1 MTKSISYK
9 DAGVDIAA
17 GEKSVKEIARLAKS
31 TFTKNVIRDVGLFG
45 SFFQLDTSEMNNPI
59 LVSSVD
65 GVGTKL
71 KIAFLSNVH
80 DTIGEDLVNHC
91 VNDIMT
97 SGADPLFFLDYI
109 ALSKLN
115 PEVLV
120 KIIEGLARGCKNAN
134 CALVGGET
142 AEMPNFYQASEYDIS
157 GTIVGIIEKNK
168 IVDGSKIKTG
178 DILLALPSN
187 GLHTNGYS
195 LVRKIFFEINNF
207 KVEDYFEELGCTLA
221 DELLRVHSSYQH
233 AINLLKHKAYLHG
246 MSHITGGGIEGNTYR
261 ILPDNLKLKID
272 WKSWEPLEI
281 FQVIQGIGNVTS
293 EEMRKVFNLGVGFV
307 FIIDNKFIDE
317 TKDTLKKKNIH
328 SFIIGEVN

>member
-1 MTKSISYK
+1 LTKRLSYK
-9 DAGVDIAA
+9 DAGVDIDA
-17 GEKSVKEIARLAKS
+17 GDKSVKAIARLAKS

-45 SFFQLDTSEMNNPI
+45 SFFQIDTAGTDSPI

-71 KIAFLSNVH
+71 KIAFLTNVH

-115 PEVLV
+115 PDVLV

-134 CALVGGET
+134 CSLIGGET
-142 AEMPNFYQASEYDIS
+142 AEMPNFYQAGEYDIS
-157 GTIVGIIEKNK
+157 GTIVGIVERNK
-168 IVDGSKIKTG
+168 IIDGTKIKPG
-178 DILLALPSN
+178 DMLLALPSN

-195 LVRKIFFEINNF
+195 LVRKIFFEINKF
-207 KVEDYFEELGCTLA
+207 KIDDYFEELSCTLA
-221 DELLRVHSSYQH
+221 EELLKVHNSYQQ

-261 ILPDNLKLKID
+261 ILPKNLKLKID
-272 WKSWEPLEI
+272 WKSWEPFEI
-281 FQVIQGIGNVTS
+281 FQVIQGIGNIATD
-293 EEMRKVFNLGVGFV
+293 EMRRVFNLGVGFI
-307 FIIDNKFIDE
+307 FIIDNKFIADAME
-317 TKDTLKKKNIH
+317 TLKKKNIH
-328 SFIIGEVN
+328 SFIIGEIN